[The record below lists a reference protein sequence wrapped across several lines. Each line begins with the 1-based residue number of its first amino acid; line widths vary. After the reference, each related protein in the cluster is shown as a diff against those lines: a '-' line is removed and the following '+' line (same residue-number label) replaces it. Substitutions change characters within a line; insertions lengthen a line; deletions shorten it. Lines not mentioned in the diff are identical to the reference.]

1 MCLARYVS
9 VTRVSQPEEFC
20 LTLEGQGENLQHSDD
35 PVPKLL
41 FVHSVKSVKTAAAK
55 TL

>member
-20 LTLEGQGENLQHSDD
+20 LILEGQDENLQHSDN
-35 PVPKLL
+35 P
-41 FVHSVKSVKTAAAK
+41 VHSVKSVKTAAAK